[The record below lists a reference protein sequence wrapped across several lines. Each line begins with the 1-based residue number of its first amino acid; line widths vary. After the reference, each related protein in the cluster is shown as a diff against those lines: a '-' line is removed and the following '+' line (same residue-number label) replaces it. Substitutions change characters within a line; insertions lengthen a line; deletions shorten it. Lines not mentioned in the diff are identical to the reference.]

1 MLLRRARVRYV
12 VVAEEAPLV
21 APNARH
27 VPVTGEVWLNGQG
40 RPMATLTFPDGSK
53 AILAIP
59 HRDRAGD
66 AESSQAYRAAMA
78 ALAAGDE
85 RPTD

>member
-1 MLLRRARVRYV
+1 VLLRRPRLRHM
-12 VVAEEAPLV
+12 VVAGEATV
-21 APNARH
+21 MATNARH

-40 RPMATLTFPDGSK
+40 RPMATLTFPDGST

-59 HRDRAGD
+59 HRDQAGE

-78 ALAAGDE
+78 ALAVGASAE
-85 RPTD
+85 S